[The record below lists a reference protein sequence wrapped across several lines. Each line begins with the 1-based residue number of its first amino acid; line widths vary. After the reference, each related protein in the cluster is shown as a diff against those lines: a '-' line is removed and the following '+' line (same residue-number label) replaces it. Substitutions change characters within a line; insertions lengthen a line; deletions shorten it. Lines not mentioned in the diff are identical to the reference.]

1 MSSKTRDVRN
11 RVNTRAR
18 LLDAAADVFVEKG
31 FSGVKI
37 DDVVK
42 AAGFTRGAFYSN
54 YSSMD
59 EVLKEVLVQRAHTIV
74 D

>member
-1 MSSKTRDVRN
+1 MRSKTRDVRN